1 MYFKIY
7 WHFDIKQLLKLIPS
21 GSNVKNFLSFPV
33 IKPDTELI
41 WVLVILAKI
50 PQVFIHKTVL
60 DFH

>member
-7 WHFDIKQLLKLIPS
+7 WHFYIKQLLKLTPS

-50 PQVFIHKTVL
+50 P
-60 DFH
+60 